1 MDASTARGAV
11 AEVMTTRGAVRR
23 AIVAAVAEACPHLSI
38 EHTGETPTRCAEV
51 RAVGADGAVVLRVSY
66 DLSTRTALVS
76 GPLSARLVV
85 DRDRSGLAELVRDV
99 LFQVCHFGTQ
109 HKEGA

>member
-23 AIVAAVAEACPHLSI
+23 AIVAAVADACPRLSI

-51 RAVGADGAVVLRVSY
+51 RAVGTDGSVVLRVWY
-66 DLSTRTALVS
+66 DLATRTALVS
-76 GPLSARLVV
+76 GPHSDRLIV
-85 DRDRSGLAELVRDV
+85 DRDRSGLAEMVRDV
-99 LFQVCHFGTQ
+99 LIQVCHFGTR
-109 HKEGA
+109 HTEEA